1 MAVEKGNE
9 WVSIDPLTLWGKD
22 GRIAVSFRNGYP
34 RFTWFYR
41 TEKGEQAKFFSAPM
55 SGKMFMALASAIRVV
70 ARSKVDIKKSLECS
84 NKDFNTKEK
93 ILQAVIVVAKKNN
106 KIYFGMKNGS
116 HDVKANVVEFDLG
129 EYGKMFTDDSVDDTG
144 SIEAALAYANYMDY
158 VLLVNSNTM
167 PMNGSVPNTVR
178 NEIDR
183 KKAAAEAVGRTEEKE
198 HTPSVK
204 DEYEEDNDVGF

>member
-9 WVSIDPLTLWGKD
+9 WVAIDPLTLWGKD

-41 TEKGEQAKFFSAPM
+41 TEKGEQSKFFSAPM

-70 ARSKVDIKKSLECS
+70 AKSKVDIKKSLECS

-93 ILQAVIVVAKKNN
+93 ILQAVVVVARKGNR
-106 KIYFGMKNGS
+106 IYFGMKNGS

-129 EYGKMFTDDSVDDTG
+129 EYGKMFTDDSMDDTG
-144 SIEAALAYANYMDY
+144 PVEAAISYANYMDY

-178 NEIDR
+178 NEID
-183 KKAAAEAVGRTEEKE
+183 KKKEEAASVRHIPEEKKE
-198 HTPSVK
+198 I
-204 DEYEEDNDVGF
+204 EIEDDVGF